1 VLFKHPNRDKQLRGQ
16 MLELKLED
24 GADATDDVLFV
35 GGRPL
40 LI

>member
-1 VLFKHPNRDKQLRGQ
+1 MLRGQ
-16 MLELKLED
+16 MVELKLED
-24 GADATDDVLFV
+24 NAAATDDVLFV